1 MLPYITAYG
10 FTAIVFFGLDFIWLS
25 TMGSSFYKDR
35 LGDLMLAQPN
45 LPVAGVFYLVYVG
58 GVVFLAITPAL
69 AQNNWT
75 YALIAG
81 AVLGLVAYGTY
92 DFTNLATLKNWS
104 VSMSL
109 VDLAWGTGLT
119 ALSATAGYFGTKWLF
134 P

>member
-1 MLPYITAYG
+1 MLPYATACG
-10 FTAIVFFGLDFIWLS
+10 FTALVFFGLDFIWLS
-25 TMGSSFYKDR
+25 AMGGTFYKDR
-35 LGDLMLAQPN
+35 MGEMMLAQPN
-45 LPVAGVFYLVYVG
+45 LAVAGVFYLLYIG
-58 GVVFLAITPAL
+58 GAVFLAVVPAL
-69 AQNNWT
+69 NQSNWAH
-75 YALIAG
+75 ALIAG

-109 VDLAWGTGLT
+109 VDLAWCTALT

>member
-1 MLPYITAYG
+1 MLPYIAAYG
-10 FTAIVFFGLDFIWLS
+10 FTALVFFALDFVWLS
-25 TMGSSFYKDR
+25 TMGATFYKAR
-35 LGDLMLAQPN
+35 MGDLMLAQPN
-45 LPVAGVFYLVYVG
+45 LAVAGLFYLVYVG
-58 GVVFLAITPAL
+58 GIVFLAIAPAL
-69 AQNNWT
+69 SQSSWT

-119 ALSATAGYFGTKWLF
+119 ALAASAGYFATKWLF